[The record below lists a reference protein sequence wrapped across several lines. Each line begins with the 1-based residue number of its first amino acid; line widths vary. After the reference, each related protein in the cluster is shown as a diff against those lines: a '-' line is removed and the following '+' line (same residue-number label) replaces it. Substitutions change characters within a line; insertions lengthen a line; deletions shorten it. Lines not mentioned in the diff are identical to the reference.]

1 MNTEQYLLDIIWRL
15 ESGDFY
21 CGDTL
26 RVKGIEAV
34 AKLEGDDT
42 NTAVKSSDYSY
53 RTVSKED
60 VEDGYGKGT
69 LYTVTSYEPGLPI
82 MRQRYWLYNGLDT
95 ITNMEI
101 DLIKVFLLILFS
113 VTAMGSGL

>member
-1 MNTEQYLLDIIWRL
+1 METGT
-15 ESGDFY
+15 GDFY

-60 VEDGYGKGT
+60 VKTDTER
-69 LYTVTSYEPGLPI
+69 GLFI
-82 MRQRYWLYNGLDT
+82 R
-95 ITNMEI
+95 
-101 DLIKVFLLILFS
+101 
-113 VTAMGSGL
+113 